1 MTTALPIRQ
10 PPNGDIHTDQI
21 IASAQLTGQVL
32 TLLFKRFGDRDWLW
46 PRAIELVESHFA
58 LVKAHQLEVLDD

>member
-10 PPNGDIHTDQI
+10 PSNSDIHTNQI

-32 TLLFKRFGDRDWLW
+32 TLLFKRFADRDWLW

-58 LVKAHQLEVLDD
+58 LLKAYRLEVLDD